1 MKQMSLYDQI
11 MRFEPFDDLDALFSD
26 LDSFEEVSLVSRS
39 ERVEQAEQR
48 LGSTNISEFLLGL
61 AVYLINSIR
70 FTKAGH
76 AGRPAMIAI
85 TYTDLDEGYANRT
98 LVPNIFV
105 YPGSG
110 GQDLHQTLK
119 DKHHEGTSPEMDTV
133 RGIFKRCGLEESF
146 SFFESRF
153 HDEACGEE
161 IVRIYALPKA

>member
-26 LDSFEEVSLVSRS
+26 LDSVEEVSLVSTS

-76 AGRPAMIAI
+76 AG
-85 TYTDLDEGYANRT
+85 GH
-98 LVPNIFV
+98 VPRNGHG
-105 YPGSG
+105 PGH
-110 GQDLHQTLK
+110 LQTMW
-119 DKHHEGTSPEMDTV
+119 P
-133 RGIFKRCGLEESF
+133 
-146 SFFESRF
+146 
-153 HDEACGEE
+153 
-161 IVRIYALPKA
+161 